1 MEFPEDLR
9 YTREH
14 EWARR
19 KGNQIVV
26 GITDFAQDQLG
37 DVVYVELPD
46 VGDPVKKGE
55 SFGVVE
61 STKAVSELFSP
72 LSGKVV
78 EVNDPLADAPETVN
92 EDPYEEGWMIVIEA
106 SDPKEVADIFEVP
119 LEALRKVSDDDVAPG
134 RRRGT
139 RGRGRKIY
147 YAP

>member
-1 MEFPEDLR
+1 MEIPEDLR

-19 KGNQIVV
+19 KGTAVVV

-46 VGDPVKKGE
+46 VGDAVKKGE

-72 LSGKVV
+72 VTGKVI
-78 EVNDPLADAPETVN
+78 EVNDPLGDAPETIN
-92 EDPYEEGWMIVIEA
+92 DDPYEEGWMIVVEP
-106 SDPKEVADIFEVP
+106 SDSKE
-119 LEALRKVSDDDVAPG
+119 LESLMDAKAYRSFVEEHE
-134 RRRGT
+134 
-139 RGRGRKIY
+139 
-147 YAP
+147 

>member
-1 MEFPEDLR
+1 MDFPEDLR

-19 KGNQIVV
+19 KGNHIVV

-78 EVNDPLADAPETVN
+78 EVNEPLSDAPETIN
-92 EDPYEEGWMIVIEA
+92 EDPYEEGWMIVIEPA
-106 SDPKEVADIFEVP
+106 DPKE
-119 LEALRKVSDDDVAPG
+119 LEALMDAKSYRAFVEEQE
-134 RRRGT
+134 
-139 RGRGRKIY
+139 
-147 YAP
+147 